1 VKDEDDMTPHP
12 RRPFAAPV
20 DARAAAVRLEHAA
33 DAMRTEQLER
43 RAQADEPPT
52 GLLDLAAIRAAL
64 GSEPGGV
71 VNPAAVRW
79 LAGEDVEQLV
89 ADEVERT
96 GQEDDYVRAE
106 LDRQWSELDHVEP
119 EHTHPYFV
127 EGCAECVTRAEQLE
141 ALEDDAR
148 MMPEPCRGCGT
159 TDPTGEH
166 HIWGERKCCPDCDH
180 RPEPV
185 EPEPVVVE
193 PVEAPGSP
201 VPAPVPA
208 VPPSTPAP
216 VVDVVPVVF
225 SSEHPRLT
233 WRSRHDP
240 RSRQYGVRRLMVGSA
255 PVTDHVWPVGPV
267 LDQGTEGACVG
278 FGVVDAV
285 NAARAGDNDLDA
297 DVAYALYRRAQ
308 KIDDVPG
315 EAYTG
320 TSVLAGMQ
328 AALEHK
334 LIGGY
339 SWAFGTRDVA
349 QAVLQVGPV
358 IVGVPWLAGM
368 YDTGPGGLVELNGA
382 DTGAGHCLAVVGLKV
397 RGPQGQLGP
406 YFVWQNSWGPGY
418 GDRGLGYIHHRDL
431 ATLLHSTGEA
441 AIPTRAAQHV

>member
-79 LAGEDVEQLV
+79 LAGEDEAEPVE
-89 ADEVERT
+89 
-96 GQEDDYVRAE
+96 
-106 LDRQWSELDHVEP
+106 EP
-119 EHTHPYFV
+119 EHDHPYFV
-127 EGCAECVTRAEQLE
+127 EGCRPCVDRAEQLE
-141 ALEDDAR
+141 ALEDAQR
-148 MMPEPCRGCGT
+148 AEPE
-159 TDPTGEH
+159 
-166 HIWGERKCCPDCDH
+166 
-180 RPEPV
+180 PEPV
-185 EPEPVVVE
+185 EEPEPEPVEEPEPEPVEEPEPEPVEVPAAPVE

-216 VVDVVPVVF
+216 VAAVVPAVF

-233 WRSRHDP
+233 WRSRHDE

-278 FGVVDAV
+278 FGIVTAL
-285 NAARAGDNDLDA
+285 NAQVAGDPDRTVDDA
-297 DVAYALYRRAQ
+297 LRLFRRADQ
-308 KIDDVPG
+308 LDGDGRTGV
-315 EAYTG
+315 G

-328 AALEHK
+328 AAVEAGLF
-334 LIGGY
+334 GGY

-368 YDTGPGGLVELNGA
+368 YDTGPGGLVQLEGE

-431 ATLLHSTGEA
+431 ATLLHGTGEA
-441 AIPTRAAQHV
+441 AIPTRSAQHV

>member
-1 VKDEDDMTPHP
+1 VTPHP
-12 RRPFAAPV
+12 RDYREHRRPFATPV

-64 GSEPGGV
+64 GAEPGGV

-79 LAGEDVEQLV
+79 LAGEPEPEPDVEEPEPEPEPEP
-89 ADEVERT
+89 DVE
-96 GQEDDYVRAE
+96 
-106 LDRQWSELDHVEP
+106 EP
-119 EHTHPYFV
+119 EHVHPYFV
-127 EGCAECVTRAEQLE
+127 EGCAECVERAERLE
-141 ALEDDAR
+141 ALEDAQRADPVVEE
-148 MMPEPCRGCGT
+148 PEPE
-159 TDPTGEH
+159 PE
-166 HIWGERKCCPDCDH
+166 
-180 RPEPV
+180 PEPV
-185 EPEPVVVE
+185 EVPAAPVE
-193 PVEAPGSP
+193 PVEAPASQ

-216 VVDVVPVVF
+216 VAAVVPAVF

-233 WRSRHDP
+233 WRSRHDE

-278 FGVVDAV
+278 FGIVTAL
-285 NAARAGDNDLDA
+285 NAQVAGDPDRTVDDA
-297 DVAYALYRRAQ
+297 LRLFRRADQ
-308 KIDDVPG
+308 LDGDGRTGV
-315 EAYTG
+315 G

-328 AALEHK
+328 AAVEAGLF
-334 LIGGY
+334 GGY

-368 YDTGPGGLVELNGA
+368 YDTGPGGLVELTGA
-382 DTGAGHCLAVVGLKV
+382 DEGIGHCLAVVGLKL

-431 ATLLHSTGEA
+431 ATLLHGTGEA